1 MRNTIFI
8 TGTDTDVG
16 KTAVSAWACQAW
28 DADYWK
34 PVQAGLEPTTDT
46 ETVMRL
52 GGLSRSRVHPSTY
65 ELTAPMSP
73 HAAAAIDGV
82 TIALDDFERPQTNR
96 PLVVEGAG
104 GVLVPLNDRD
114 LMVDL
119 VKHLDI
125 PVIVVAR
132 SGLGTINHTLLTL
145 EALRTRHVP
154 IAGVVTVGEPHAS
167 NRAALEHFG
176 RVAVIAE
183 IPKVERVTPE
193 AVANFPRPPLFD
205 HVLART
211 RL

>member
-52 GGLSRSRVHPSTY
+52 GGLSRSRFIPPY
-65 ELTAPMSP
+65 ELTAPITP

-82 TIALDDFERPQTNR
+82 IIALDDFERPQTNR

-104 GVLVPLNDRD
+104 GILVPLNDRD

-132 SGLGTINHTLLTL
+132 SGLGTINHTFNPGGT
-145 EALRTRHVP
+145 ENPTR
-154 IAGVVTVGEPHAS
+154 PHRGRGDGRGTS
-167 NRAALEHFG
+167 RKQPRRPKHFG

-183 IPKVERVTPE
+183 IPKVERVIPE

>member
-1 MRNTIFI
+1 
-8 TGTDTDVG
+8 
-16 KTAVSAWACQAW
+16 
-28 DADYWK
+28 
-34 PVQAGLEPTTDT
+34 
-46 ETVMRL
+46 MRL

-145 EALRTRHVP
+145 EALRTRRPHRGRGDGRGTSRKQP
-154 IAGVVTVGEPHAS
+154 RRPGTFRPRRRHRGNSKSRAGNPGSRRELS
-167 NRAALEHFG
+167 
-176 RVAVIAE
+176 
-183 IPKVERVTPE
+183 KTPTLR
-193 AVANFPRPPLFD
+193 PRSS
-205 HVLART
+205 RT